1 MKKIIALL
9 LAFVMVLSMTA
20 CTKKD
25 PGADKPETSEPETSN
40 SPAVADPAVEDAED
54 EGLVHTFTQYGNARI
69 KIVGAE
75 AAKNDEGEDLLR
87 VYYDYTNT
95 DDTANGHTPRLV
107 LDFLSITQDGEEC
120 ETFYFSNDDEN
131 AIPEDLNP
139 NLDIQPGCTNRNTIN
154 IRWNPNGGVVK
165 VSCFIIVG
173 SWMYSENDVEP
184 FEFEIDPKNLMG
196 APEPFE
202 LPAIT
207 NPTYTSSMSASG
219 KFDFPDDSDVS
230 INGIELTKDRDGRDL
245 IRVNLTVTNKG
256 EEERTAAM
264 LAGVTLYQDGVS
276 LPYTIYFDVDD
287 EDVRADNEAYEANE
301 VAPGDTVECCAL
313 FYPRTKSPVEA
324 VIENPNSKLSLGA
337 CFDLQSLYD
346 AAAAAAA
353 EAEAAAAAAAEAASA
368 ADKALMAEIVGVWDR
383 TDDWPEHITFNADL
397 TGVHDMITELYPFT
411 YTVTD
416 GVLYLTYDDGSTAE
430 YKVSISGNDMVLID
444 SLFDEEQPFARAS
457 AE

>member
-1 MKKIIALL
+1 MKKTIALL
-9 LAFVMVLSMTA
+9 LVLVMALPLAAFGE
-20 CTKKD
+20 KD
-25 PGADKPETSEPETSN
+25 PGADKPETSDSSAAAEPT
-40 SPAVADPAVEDAED
+40 AEDAA
-54 EGLVHTFTQYGNARI
+54 LTHTFTQYGNARI

-75 AAKNDEGEDLLR
+75 AASNGSGEDLLR
-87 VYYDYTNT
+87 IYYDYTNT

-165 VSCFIIVG
+165 VSCFVMVG
-173 SWMYSENDVEP
+173 SWMYSENDVEA
-184 FEFEIDPKNLMG
+184 FEFEIDPNNLMG
-196 APEPFE
+196 APEPCE

-207 NPTYTSSMSASG
+207 DPTYTSGMSASG
-219 KFDFPDDSDVS
+219 QFDFPDDSDVS

-256 EEERTAAM
+256 EEERTPAG

-276 LPYTIYFDVDD
+276 LPYAIYFDVAD
-287 EDVRADNEAYEANE
+287 EDVRADNEAYNVNA
-301 VAPGDTVECCAL
+301 VSPGDTVKCCAL

-324 VIENPNSKLSLGA
+324 VIENPNSKLCLGA

-346 AAAAAAA
+346 AAEAAA
-353 EAEAAAAAAAEAASA
+353 EAEAAAAAAAAEAASA
-368 ADKALMAEIVGVWDR
+368 ADKALMAEMIGSWDR
-383 TDDWPEHITFNADL
+383 TDDWPDHITFNEDL
-397 TGVHDMITELYPFT
+397 TGVHDMIVDLYPFT
-411 YTVTD
+411 YIVTD
-416 GVLYLTYDDGSTAE
+416 GVLYLTYEDGTEAE
-430 YKVSISGNDMVLID
+430 YGVSVNGNDMVLTDTI
-444 SLFDEEQPFARAS
+444 FDEEQPFVRAGTD
-457 AE
+457 